1 MRPIG
6 SDSVLPIRVYVR
18 DRPKDIF
25 GRVDVF
31 GSDIAVVT
39 RPSEFSGFIAVPRW
53 EEVLDELIANRRRY
67 RWKPEH
73 LRFQLV
79 DGSYKAFRQV
89 LAVLAQYGLTLG
101 QGEKLTILEV
111 RNLAQALNRAVVGL
125 RWNNADEY
133 AARLRPIARQI
144 LRKPGMQRPRS
155 LPKRE
160 ILEILDRMSDAR
172 DRLGRPNEGALLAQ
186 TLKLMDLTEE
196 RLMQAIMRI
205 EPVVAMREKVFL
217 NLICWANY
225 VFGRLTD
232 YLELVVQPSA
242 FASADRRDVRRIH
255 HYQLILAQELDGVD
269 YRPYVVNARYIS
281 QELRAGAECLVAG
294 SLAEYRQLAS
304 RSLMSARLKQAQ
316 IVIERVIYLMLRAL
330 LEKKRSFGWVTAER
344 QLEHSLLLLRQIDE
358 TGFAQPVT
366 ADAISLVREAFAFV
380 QARDRS
386 MLSDARELLK
396 QSSQK
401 LTGNLTEMADRRT
414 GHEDLPGPEAAA
426 RS

>member
-155 LPKRE
+155 LPKR
-160 ILEILDRMSDAR
+160 
-172 DRLGRPNEGALLAQ
+172 
-186 TLKLMDLTEE
+186 
-196 RLMQAIMRI
+196 
-205 EPVVAMREKVFL
+205 
-217 NLICWANY
+217 
-225 VFGRLTD
+225 
-232 YLELVVQPSA
+232 
-242 FASADRRDVRRIH
+242 
-255 HYQLILAQELDGVD
+255 
-269 YRPYVVNARYIS
+269 
-281 QELRAGAECLVAG
+281 
-294 SLAEYRQLAS
+294 
-304 RSLMSARLKQAQ
+304 
-316 IVIERVIYLMLRAL
+316 
-330 LEKKRSFGWVTAER
+330 
-344 QLEHSLLLLRQIDE
+344 
-358 TGFAQPVT
+358 
-366 ADAISLVREAFAFV
+366 
-380 QARDRS
+380 
-386 MLSDARELLK
+386 
-396 QSSQK
+396 
-401 LTGNLTEMADRRT
+401 
-414 GHEDLPGPEAAA
+414 
-426 RS
+426 